1 MKLTNTTRETLGA
14 IPIKGEAKDG
24 NAPTDSLAPG
34 ETKEIA
40 VDPENITVKG
50 LLLMGVLVAEHPSR
64 KTKE

>member
-34 ETKEIA
+34 ETKTLD
-40 VDPENITVKG
+40 VDPENMIVKG
-50 LLLMGVLVAEHPSR
+50 LLLMGALVAETSGR